1 MGMSVTISTAEES
14 DAEKILKL
22 QYLCYQSE
30 AEIYGDYTIEPLT
43 QTLDELRAELAGGCV
58 LVARLGAEVVGSV
71 RGTVDGDGTA
81 VIGKLIVHPRLQRHG
96 LGGRLLAALEDRLAA
111 EREAKVYQLS
121 TGHRSEVVPQARLL
135 PGGRRPPG
143 QPAAEHGDPRKARGA
158 GALRRLR
165 LTRTVPGAAP
175 TTPPR
180 PVRGACGPRPA
191 GLRPRWTPR
200 APRVPNGAATAGP

>member
-1 MGMSVTISTAEES
+1 MGMSVTISTAEAS

-43 QTLDELRAELAGGCV
+43 QTLDELRAELAEGCV
-58 LVARLGAEVVGSV
+58 LVARLGPEVVGSV

-96 LGGRLLAALEDRLAA
+96 LGGRLLSALEDRLAA

-121 TGHRSEVVPQARLL
+121 TGHRSEVNLRMYRKLGYSQVGVAR
-135 PGGRRPPG
+135 PVT
-143 QPAAEHGDPRKARGA
+143 
-158 GALRRLR
+158 RRLSMVT
-165 LTRTVPGAAP
+165 LEKPAEQAPFAAS
-175 TTPPR
+175 
-180 PVRGACGPRPA
+180 A
-191 GLRPRWTPR
+191 
-200 APRVPNGAATAGP
+200 